1 VQKYYEKF
9 KDNNYD
15 IQDGNFC
22 LRSEIIDLDTA
33 KKLITWISRI
43 EYYNCWY
50 NFELLFNMKCDGL
63 NSETFHKN
71 CDGKGPTIVIIKL
84 LDGDLIGGYNPLDWE
99 GENVW
104 KKTSDSFLFKKH
116 HCNYKKVN
124 IKPGS
129 EGMAICC
136 RTANGLSFERT
147 DLCIQNGSDFCIVI
161 DSHYES
167 LNMSGR
173 FQMVSYEVLRVIKQR

>member
-15 IQDGNFC
+15 IRDGNFC
-22 LRSEIIDLDTA
+22 LRSEIIDLDTG

-50 NFELLFNMKCDGL
+50 KFELLFNMKRDGL
-63 NSETFHKN
+63 NSETFYKN

-84 LDGDLIGGYNPLDWE
+84 LDGDLIGSYNPLDWE

-104 KKTSDSFLFKKH
+104 KKTSDSFLFQKNH
-116 HCNYKKVN
+116 HNYKKVN

-129 EGMAICC
+129 EEMAISC
-136 RTANGLSFERT
+136 RTEYGLTFGST
-147 DLCIQNGSDFCIVI
+147 NLCIQNGLNFCMVI
-161 DSHYES
+161 NSHYEN

-173 FQMVSYEVLRVIKQR
+173 FQIASYEILRVIKQR